1 MTALVARGLRLEFL
15 NEHPFTLF
23 ERWPGLERHD
33 DGTYRLPEDRPNLPP
48 IYSLK
53 AVKPG

>member
-33 DGTYRLPEDRPNLPP
+33 DGTYRLPEDRPNLPL